1 MRSLPLIRL
10 AASAARHLLPQGEKE
25 ATIPLP
31 SWERVAA
38 RQRCRVRGLLPE
50 KTTMPEPRKNKSW
63 HDSLPFPRHWL
74 AYIVLKLAVI
84 VLAVVLVLRFW
95 GKL

>member
-1 MRSLPLIRL
+1 LLPLIRL

-25 ATIPLP
+25 EI
-31 SWERVAA
+31 
-38 RQRCRVRGLLPE
+38 QE
-50 KTTMPEPRKNKSW
+50 KTPMPELRKKKSW

-74 AYIVLKLAVI
+74 AYIVLKLAVL
-84 VLAVVLVLRFW
+84 VLAAVLVLRFK

>member
-1 MRSLPLIRL
+1 MIKTPPPTLPHKGERSRSVQP
-10 AASAARHLLPQGEKE
+10 
-25 ATIPLP
+25 
-31 SWERVAA
+31 
-38 RQRCRVRGLLPE
+38 
-50 KTTMPEPRKNKSW
+50 MPEPRKKKSW

-84 VLAVVLVLRFW
+84 VLAAVLVLRYF

>member
-1 MRSLPLIRL
+1 
-10 AASAARHLLPQGEKE
+10 
-25 ATIPLP
+25 
-31 SWERVAA
+31 
-38 RQRCRVRGLLPE
+38 
-50 KTTMPEPRKNKSW
+50 MPEPRKKKSW

-84 VLAVVLVLRFW
+84 VLAAVLVLRYW